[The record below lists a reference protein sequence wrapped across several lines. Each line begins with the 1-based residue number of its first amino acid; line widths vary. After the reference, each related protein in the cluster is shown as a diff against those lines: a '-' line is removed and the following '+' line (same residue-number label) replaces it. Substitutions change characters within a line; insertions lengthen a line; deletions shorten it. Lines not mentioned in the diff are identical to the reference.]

1 MKLFKKSTKKASL
14 ETLLKA
20 QEKNIKECQKVV
32 DKYFV
37 MIYTK
42 VS

>member
-20 QEKNIKECQKVV
+20 QEKNIKECEKVV
-32 DKYFV
+32 DTLQRSMVRY
-37 MIYTK
+37 I
-42 VS
+42 